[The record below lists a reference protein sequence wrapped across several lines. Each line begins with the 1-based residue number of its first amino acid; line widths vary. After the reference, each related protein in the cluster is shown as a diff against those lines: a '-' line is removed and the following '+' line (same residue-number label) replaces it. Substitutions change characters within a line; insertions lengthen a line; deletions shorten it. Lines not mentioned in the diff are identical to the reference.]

1 MSERRSFY
9 RVILRRMKT
18 FEKDVFH
25 PSSKRNSFL
34 EMKVTFDRFM
44 SGKIFTR
51 QVMAVLQL
59 HVEAEVTSF
68 RRKKKIYWDHS
79 GKIIPFS
86 LSQSQRYVF
95 EVSCCVFERS
105 IMYPVPYI
113 FWLFFIKRLCWLI
126 VCHSSEADVSIIS
139 QYPDFWKRT
148 TKIQLI
154 LLT

>member
-9 RVILRRMKT
+9 RIIRRMKT

-59 HVEAEVTSF
+59 HVEVEVTSF
-68 RRKKKIYWDHS
+68 RRKKEDLLGSQQENY
-79 GKIIPFS
+79 S
-86 LSQSQRYVF
+86 L
-95 EVSCCVFERS
+95 
-105 IMYPVPYI
+105 
-113 FWLFFIKRLCWLI
+113 
-126 VCHSSEADVSIIS
+126 
-139 QYPDFWKRT
+139 
-148 TKIQLI
+148 
-154 LLT
+154 

>member
-9 RVILRRMKT
+9 RIIRRMKT

-34 EMKVTFDRFM
+34 EMKVTFDRSM

-68 RRKKKIYWDHS
+68 RRKKKIY
-79 GKIIPFS
+79 
-86 LSQSQRYVF
+86 
-95 EVSCCVFERS
+95 
-105 IMYPVPYI
+105 
-113 FWLFFIKRLCWLI
+113 
-126 VCHSSEADVSIIS
+126 
-139 QYPDFWKRT
+139 
-148 TKIQLI
+148 
-154 LLT
+154 